1 MTVPATRTLLLLA
14 LMAAQPRTPPASWTN
29 PLVLQRADPHVTFHA
44 GEYLM
49 AATVPEYDRLEL
61 RRAKTLDGLREA
73 HPSVIWR
80 RHANGPM
87 R

>member
-1 MTVPATRTLLLLA
+1 M
-14 LMAAQPRTPPASWTN
+14 
-29 PLVLQRADPHVTFHA
+29 LQRADPHVTFHA